1 MVSSDRRTVPLNG
14 GRGWGEEGGK
24 ERGRDRE
31 GDVVEKGG
39 LLCALCLGEVC
50 GLSVI

>member
-1 MVSSDRRTVPLNG
+1 MGS
-14 GRGWGEEGGK
+14 RGWERQGEREG
-24 ERGRDRE
+24 ERE

-39 LLCALCLGEVC
+39 LVCALCLGEVC